1 MPSPFPGMDP
11 FIEMEEWS
19 DFHGAMIFAFR
30 AQLAPK
36 LRPKYVV
43 RAETRV
49 YLERSYQEAQQF
61 QPDVR
66 IAKSGRKTR
75 HSETGSPRAAVA
87 ELELFD
93 IPMPEEFQE
102 HYLVIRD
109 RDRREVVTV
118 IEVLSPANK
127 RTGSD
132 GHREYNAKRDELLCR
147 HVHLVE
153 VDLLRGGTRPASIQS
168 LSPATDYCV
177 FIHRV
182 ELRPKAQ
189 VLQWT
194 MRDALPEVRIPL
206 SHGDPD
212 VFLDM
217 QAAFAEAFEGG
228 EYDVT
233 IDYGARLQPPLRKG
247 DLLFLKQ
254 LLAKQRE

>member
-30 AQLAPK
+30 GQLAPQ
-36 LRPKYVV
+36 LRPRYIV

-49 YLERSYQEAQQF
+49 YLERTLAEPQHF

-66 IAKSGRKTR
+66 IVKSSKAGSRSVAAS
-75 HSETGSPRAAVA
+75 HSTAAVL
-87 ELELFD
+87 EPELFD
-93 IPMPEEFQE
+93 IPMPEELRE

-118 IEVLSPANK
+118 IELLSPANK

-132 GHREYNAKRDELLCR
+132 GFREYYAKRDELLTR

-153 VDLLRGGTRPASIQS
+153 LDFLRGGTRPASIQP
-168 LSPATDYCV
+168 LSASTDYCA
-177 FIHRV
+177 FTHRL

-194 MRDALPEVRIPL
+194 VRDPLPVLRIPL
-206 SHGDPD
+206 AHGDAD
-212 VFLDM
+212 VELDL
-217 QAAFAEAFEGG
+217 QAAFTAAYEGG
-228 EYDVT
+228 EYDIT
-233 IDYGARLQPPLRKG
+233 IDYSARLKPPLRKS
-247 DLLFLKQ
+247 DAQWLRQ
-254 LLAKQRE
+254 LLARKA